1 MKEFKEEIERRRQE
15 RRSMRSSTWINF
27 IVRILALVFVVMI
40 IRYFSD
46 SNPDKFRSWNSFAKT
61 DSVQVQE
68 NK

>member
-1 MKEFKEEIERRRQE
+1 MKEFKEEIEKRRQE

-27 IVRILALVFVVMI
+27 IIRILALVFVVMI

-46 SNPDKFRSWNSFAKT
+46 PNPDKFRTWISSSKT
-61 DSVQVQE
+61 DSIQVQE

>member
-1 MKEFKEEIERRRQE
+1 MERRRRE
-15 RRSMRSSTWINF
+15 RRGMRNSTWVNF
-27 IVRILALVFVVMI
+27 IIRILALVFVVMI

-46 SNPDKFRSWNSFAKT
+46 SNSDKFRSWITSTKT

>member
-15 RRSMRSSTWINF
+15 RRSMRSSTWVNF
-27 IVRILALVFVVMI
+27 IIRILALVFVVMI

-46 SNPDKFRSWNSFAKT
+46 ANPEKFRSWITSSKIDT
-61 DSVQVQE
+61 IQVQE

>member
-1 MKEFKEEIERRRQE
+1 MKEFKEEIERRRQK

-27 IVRILALVFVVMI
+27 IIRILALIFVVMI

-46 SNPDKFRSWNSFAKT
+46 SNPDKFRSWISISKT
-61 DSVQVQE
+61 DSITVQE

>member
-1 MKEFKEEIERRRQE
+1 MKKFKEEIEKRRQE

-27 IVRILALVFVVMI
+27 IIRILALVFVVMI

-46 SNPDKFRSWNSFAKT
+46 PNTDKFRSWITSAKT

-68 NK
+68 SE

>member
-27 IVRILALVFVVMI
+27 IIRILALIFVVMI

-46 SNPDKFRSWNSFAKT
+46 SNPDKFRSWISTSKT
-61 DSVQVQE
+61 DSITVQE

>member
-27 IVRILALVFVVMI
+27 IIRILALVFVVMI

-46 SNPDKFRSWNSFAKT
+46 SNPDKFRSWISTSKT
-61 DSVQVQE
+61 DSITVQE

>member
-27 IVRILALVFVVMI
+27 IIRILALIFVVMI

-46 SNPDKFRSWNSFAKT
+46 SNPDKFRSWISSSKT
-61 DSVQVQE
+61 DSITVQE